1 MRWFRSN
8 GGGVAWLAIFA
19 LACQFVLTFGHIHS
33 GRVGAISAALAISGG
48 SAGAPPSPAQ
58 KVPTGL
64 AQDFCAVC
72 NNIGLA
78 NALVL
83 PVSPATVPPISLIRG
98 QWPLAAISSP
108 HVTIFI
114 STPASPPTPDPRPER
129 LHRRFHRLNAPLRSS
144 ARHGAGAR
152 RRLRHRLRAGETDHC
167 DDAVGP
173 IPILGF
179 PMRALILFV
188 AGLAMV
194 FLASAVQTFGTNW
207 LGQDCPYPGP
217 CFRLEWLAL
226 GIVLSTA
233 AYIAWKLRRGRRQG
247 RR

>member
-83 PVSPATVPPISLIRG
+83 PVSPATVPPISFIREL
-98 QWPLAAISSP
+98 QWPLVAIGFASRDHFHFNARGPP
-108 HVTIFI
+108 H
-114 STPASPPTPDPRPER
+114 A
-129 LHRRFHRLNAPLRSS
+129 
-144 ARHGAGAR
+144 
-152 RRLRHRLRAGETDHC
+152 
-167 DDAVGP
+167 
-173 IPILGF
+173 
-179 PMRALILFV
+179 
-188 AGLAMV
+188 
-194 FLASAVQTFGTNW
+194 
-207 LGQDCPYPGP
+207 
-217 CFRLEWLAL
+217 
-226 GIVLSTA
+226 
-233 AYIAWKLRRGRRQG
+233 
-247 RR
+247 